1 MNILKQ
7 LENAPRNL
15 ILYVLGLI
23 GGVVDDYTLVTLT
36 AFAALV
42 GVIVGSILIGL
53 AVFFGGYFVLRVV
66 SNVAEVIGF
75 HANRTAAAQE
85 QVAQTNMQVA
95 AAIAQFNVPNQA
107 QGQVVDGDLL
117 P

>member
-7 LENAPRNL
+7 LENAPKNL
-15 ILYVLGLI
+15 VLYVLGLL
-23 GGVVDDYTLVTLT
+23 GGVVDDYTLVTLA
-36 AFAALV
+36 AFAALL
-42 GVIVGSILIGL
+42 GVVVGSLLIGL
-53 AVFFGGYFVLRVV
+53 TAFFGGYFILRVV
-66 SNVAEVIGF
+66 ANLAEVIGF

-95 AAIAQFNVPNQA
+95 AAIAQFNVSNEINGMP
-107 QGQVVDGDLL
+107 VDGDLL

>member
-42 GVIVGSILIGL
+42 GVVVGSILIGL
-53 AVFFGGYFVLRVV
+53 TVFFGGYFVLRL
-66 SNVAEVIGF
+66 VAHLAEAISLNARAQHQAAYE
-75 HANRTAAAQE
+75 HAHAT
-85 QVAQTNMQVA
+85 TQVA

-107 QGQVVDGDLL
+107 QGAPVDGDLL